1 MFKKKIKLA
10 KRFLEI
16 SRTLSELGFY
26 NAYDY
31 FKALLGLEIDEEK
44 QPKRIREALEK
55 LGPSFIKLGQVL
67 STRPDLV
74 PQSVVQ
80 ELIKLQDKVAP
91 IEYDVIEEIL
101 YKNYGDKLWE
111 IFSYIDP
118 KPLASA
124 SISQVHIGYL
134 QTGEKVAVKVRR
146 PNLKE
151 MIELDAELMLYIV
164 DFLEKHFQTV
174 KEFNLRGVIHQFK
187 RTTLN
192 EADFEIEA
200 QNIKVFQENFKDYP
214 DFYVPNCFEE
224 ISNSEILITEFIEG
238 TKISQTDTLKEK
250 GFDLKVLAEKLT
262 DTYFKMVFKDG
273 VYHADPHPGNLFVLD
288 DGRICAVDYGMV
300 GFLSKTKKRYFF
312 DYIVAVT
319 TLDINLAIQFYE
331 GFNMFTPYTDFG
343 NFESDLQFFLEK
355 YHNKKLEE
363 IDLKEMILDIIEFVK
378 ANKLRLPTDVAYLGK
393 AAINLEGTV
402 RELDPSFNPTQ
413 RLKKFVATST
423 KDYIIEKLGEVR
435 DSAELAFYAIFKLEN
450 AYRLLIRERITF
462 QIVFKDLQE
471 LQQFYKNQIHKIVY
485 LILFVGFFISIP
497 LFHMANMETWKEIA
511 TLLSIITGF
520 ILLLKILRY

>member
-1 MFKKKIKLA
+1 MFKRKIALA
-10 KRFLEI
+10 KRFIEI
-16 SRTLSELGFY
+16 SRTLSALGFY
-26 NAYDY
+26 NVYDY
-31 FKALLGLEIDEEK
+31 FKALLGLEVEEE

-74 PQSVVQ
+74 PQSIIK

-91 IEYDVIEEIL
+91 IDYEIIEEIL
-101 YKNYGDKLWE
+101 KKNYGDKLWE
-111 IFSYIDP
+111 IFAYIDP

-124 SISQVHIGYL
+124 SISQVHVGYL

-151 MIELDAELMLYIV
+151 MVELDAELMLTVI
-164 DFLEKHFQTV
+164 DFLERHFKTV
-174 KEFNLRGVIHQFK
+174 KEFNVKGVIYQFK

-200 QNIKVFQENFKDYP
+200 QNIKIFRENFKDYP
-214 DFYVPNCFEE
+214 DFYVPKCFED
-224 ISNSEILITEFIEG
+224 ISTSEILITEFIEG
-238 TKISQTDTLKEK
+238 IKISQTDILKEK
-250 GFDLKVLAEKLT
+250 GFNLKLLAEKLT
-262 DTYFKMVFKDG
+262 DAYFKMVFKDG
-273 VYHADPHPGNLFVLD
+273 VYHADPHPGNLFVLE
-288 DGRICAVDYGMV
+288 DGRVCAVDYGMV

-319 TLDINLAIQFYE
+319 TLDVNLAIQFYE
-331 GFNMFTPYTDFG
+331 GFNMFTPHTDFN
-343 NFESDLQFFLEK
+343 NFETDLQFFLEK

-363 IDLKEMILDIIEFVK
+363 IDLKEMILDIIEFVRT
-378 ANKLRLPTDVAYLGK
+378 NKLRLPTDVAYLGK

-413 RLKKFVATST
+413 RLKKFVTTST
-423 KDYIIEKLGEVR
+423 KDYIVEKIGEVR
-435 DSAELAFYAIFKLEN
+435 DSFELAFYAIFKLEN

-462 QIVFKDLQE
+462 QIVFKDLE
-471 LQQFYKNQIHKIVY
+471 DLQLFYKNQIHKLIY
-485 LILFVGFFISIP
+485 LLLFIGLVISTPLFKMADMPLASDVSLFFSVIIFFIF
-497 LFHMANMETWKEIA
+497 LYK
-511 TLLSIITGF
+511 LLRF
-520 ILLLKILRY
+520 

>member
-1 MFKKKIKLA
+1 MFRKKVKLA
-10 KRFLEI
+10 KRFIEI
-16 SRTLSELGFY
+16 SKTLSSLGFS
-26 NAYDY
+26 NVYDY
-31 FKALLGLEIDEEK
+31 FKALLGIEIDEEA
-44 QPKRIREALEK
+44 QPRRIREALEK

-74 PQSVVQ
+74 PQSVIQ

-91 IEYDVIEEIL
+91 IEFEIIEEIL
-101 YKNYGDKLWE
+101 KRNYGDKLWD

-118 KPLASA
+118 KPIASA
-124 SISQVHIGYL
+124 SISQVHVGYL

-151 MIELDAELMLYIV
+151 MIELDAQLMLTII
-164 DFLEKHFQTV
+164 DFLEKHSKTV
-174 KEFNLRGVIHQFK
+174 KEFNIKGVIYQFK

-200 QNIKVFQENFKDYP
+200 QNIKIFQENFKDYP
-214 DFYVPNCFEE
+214 DFYVPKCFED
-224 ISNSEILITEFIEG
+224 ISSSEILITEFIEG
-238 TKISQTDTLKEK
+238 TKISNIQVLKEK
-250 GFDLKVLAEKLT
+250 GFDLKSLAERLT
-262 DTYFKMVFKDG
+262 DAYFKMVFKDG

-300 GFLSKTKKRYFF
+300 AFLSKTKKRYFF

-331 GFNMFTPYTDFG
+331 GFNMFTPYTDFS
-343 NFESDLQFFLEK
+343 NFEADLQFFLEK

-363 IDLKEMILDIIEFVK
+363 IDLKEMILDIIEFVRT
-378 ANKLRLPTDVAYLGK
+378 NKLRLPTDIAYLGK

-413 RLKKFVATST
+413 RLKKFITTST
-423 KDYIIEKLGEVR
+423 KEYIIEKLGEVR

-450 AYRLLIRERITF
+450 AYRLLIRERISI
-462 QIVFKDLQE
+462 QVIFKDLEE

-485 LILFVGFFISIP
+485 AIVFIG
-497 LFHMANMETWKEIA
+497 L
-511 TLLSIITGF
+511 LLSIPFFKQTGF
-520 ILLLKILRY
+520 TWEVDVLFVMAVFFGAVLFYKIFKH